1 VDGVNGA
8 ELPLSSLLR
17 HLPVAALRARFE
29 GALKP
34 ARKRLHA

>member
-1 VDGVNGA
+1 VQGIKSK
-8 ELPLSSLLR
+8 EPPLSSLFR

-34 ARKRLHA
+34 ARKRL